1 MIYIKIYYKF
11 ESCICVHR
19 WLGSSLE
26 SPYEDPMGVSKIGV
40 YADILR
46 PYLWPCDAKVKL

>member
-1 MIYIKIYYKF
+1 MY
-11 ESCICVHR
+11 CICVHR

-46 PYLWPCDAKVKL
+46 PYLWPCDGKVKL